1 VGNGAYGD
9 PAGHDGLRRAIARPL
24 GVARGVLAAA
34 EDVVVT
40 NGTQQAVDVVARVL
54 LEPGDRV
61 AVEAPGYGP
70 PRRLLASLGMDVA
83 GVPVDAEGLVVEAI
97 PPGTRMVLVTPSHQF
112 PPGHGHVPAAPPG
125 PAGGVY
131 AERHRRIV
139 EGLRRLR
146 EAVDRH

>member
-97 PPGTRMVLVTPSHQF
+97 PPGTPDG
-112 PPGHGHVPAAPPG
+112 PGHPLAPVSPWAWPCPCRAAWPCWGRLRRAPPADRRGPAA
-125 PAGGVY
+125 A
-131 AERHRRIV
+131 ARSR
-139 EGLRRLR
+139 
-146 EAVDRH
+146 

>member
-1 VGNGAYGD
+1 WRQLLARQVRPATVGNGAYGD
-9 PAGHDGLRRAIARPL
+9 PAGHDGLRRA
-24 GVARGVLAAA
+24 VARHLGGGRGGLAAA

-61 AVEAPGYGP
+61 AVEAPGTGP
-70 PRRLLASLGMDVA
+70 ARRLLASRGRDVG

-112 PPGHGHVPAAPPG
+112 PLGMAMSLP
-125 PAGGVY
+125 
-131 AERHRRIV
+131 
-139 EGLRRLR
+139 
-146 EAVDRH
+146 